1 MHGQRRPSPRAL
13 VNADTRRV
21 PEGRRAESQATGPH
35 GRPRSRVRRQHT
47 AAKAYL
53 RGFADGAGQFCMHT
67 RKGTVE
73 RRNIKSATVERDFYT
88 FVDDGGRPQ
97 DVVEHWLSEEVE
109 NRVAEVLRR
118 LRSGEP
124 LATTWVGILAP
135 FVASSLL
142 RTASVRAFMVQI
154 DVGLRPLLVLHEFAR
169 RAGIELASLS
179 DQERRRL
186 LATATAALDRVP
198 MDPAQQRRSLL
209 RTMLRKVDEC
219 SGTLMSWSWE
229 VASGTFP
236 LSVIVIGVCAAQGR
250 FSGWSGVLPKSVYR
264 VGA

>member
-1 MHGQRRPSPRAL
+1 
-13 VNADTRRV
+13 
-21 PEGRRAESQATGPH
+21 
-35 GRPRSRVRRQHT
+35 
-47 AAKAYL
+47 
-53 RGFADGAGQFCMHT
+53 MHT